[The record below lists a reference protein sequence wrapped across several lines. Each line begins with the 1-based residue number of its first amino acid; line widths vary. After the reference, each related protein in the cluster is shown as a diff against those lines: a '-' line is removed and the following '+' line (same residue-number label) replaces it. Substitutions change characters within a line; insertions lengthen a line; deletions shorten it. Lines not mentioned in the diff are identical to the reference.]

1 MKDELSDDDII
12 RAIREV
18 ALKDMLIAEEKKI
31 QRREKIIRWIILI
44 VSIALIAGAI
54 YWYMKTL
61 KTTTDMPPVNT
72 DTTAVDAVN
81 YVNDYDL
88 DNYDPYESDVDVEDY
103 RVVDFNEYS
112 Y

>member
-1 MKDELSDDDII
+1 MKNELSDDDII
-12 RAIREV
+12 IALRECY
-18 ALKDMLIAEEKKI
+18 LKDMLKAEEAKI
-31 QRREKIIRWIILI
+31 QRKKSITRWIILI

-54 YWYMKTL
+54 YWYMKTP
-61 KTTTDMPPVNT
+61 KTTTNMPVDT
-72 DTTAVDAVN
+72 DTTAVDTAN

-88 DNYDPYESDVDVEDY
+88 NNYDPYDSDLDVEDY